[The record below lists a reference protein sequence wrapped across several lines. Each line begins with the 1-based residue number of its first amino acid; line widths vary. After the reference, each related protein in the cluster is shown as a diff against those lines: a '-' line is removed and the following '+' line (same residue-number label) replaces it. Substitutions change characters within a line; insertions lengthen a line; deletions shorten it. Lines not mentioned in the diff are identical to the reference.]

1 MSQAQ
6 PIRIRVRRMV
16 SYWPHAG
23 LGVGLWLNG
32 LGIVVGSSLL
42 IGTASNLLVVC
53 GLFLGQRHR
62 NDRKEG

>member
-1 MSQAQ
+1 MSVQH
-6 PIRIRVRRMV
+6 PVRERWRRTV

-23 LGVGLWLNG
+23 LGLGLALNG
-32 LGIVVGSSLL
+32 VGVVVGNALM

-62 NDRKEG
+62 TDRKES